1 MRPTPSPFGRRLR
14 GASLAAAF
22 VLAPLFGSLTAR
34 AESLECPA
42 LAPFLLSGAPFR
54 LHAPHTRRRLSILA
68 IGSSSTEGVAASS
81 PSQAYPAQLVEELA
95 HSYGIKVEAVNGGVG
110 GETADQTVARLEA
123 TLAATAPDLV
133 LWQVGTNDALRGMD
147 ETRFRAIVR
156 EGIDAAAARQAPLI
170 LIDPQVPPSR
180 AHDATYARYARIIED
195 EAAARHVPV
204 VSRFQMMEKLAV
216 SDPQAWRSLLS
227 PDGVHMNDL
236 GYACLARSL
245 AGPIADGLARGGGAA
260 L

>member
-1 MRPTPSPFGRRLR
+1 
-14 GASLAAAF
+14 
-22 VLAPLFGSLTAR
+22 
-34 AESLECPA
+34 
-42 LAPFLLSGAPFR
+42 
-54 LHAPHTRRRLSILA
+54 
-68 IGSSSTEGVAASS
+68 
-81 PSQAYPAQLVEELA
+81 
-95 HSYGIKVEAVNGGVG
+95 VNGGVG

-204 VSRFQMMEKLAV
+204 VSRFQMMEKLAT
-216 SDPQAWRSLLS
+216 SDPQGWRSLLS

-236 GYACLARSL
+236 GYSCLARSL